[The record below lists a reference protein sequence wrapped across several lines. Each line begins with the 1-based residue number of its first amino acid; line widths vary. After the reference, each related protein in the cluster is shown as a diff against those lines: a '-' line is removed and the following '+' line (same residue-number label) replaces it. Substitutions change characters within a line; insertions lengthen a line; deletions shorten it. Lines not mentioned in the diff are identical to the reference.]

1 LAYPVA
7 STRYRL
13 LKEGQGVSCQQP

>member
-13 LKEGQGVSCQQP
+13 LKEGQGVSCQ